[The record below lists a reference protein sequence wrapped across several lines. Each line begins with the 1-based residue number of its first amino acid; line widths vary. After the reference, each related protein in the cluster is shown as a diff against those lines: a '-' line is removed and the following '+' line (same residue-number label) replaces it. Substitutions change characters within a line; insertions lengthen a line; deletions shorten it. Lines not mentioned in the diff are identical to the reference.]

1 MATADAKTLVKLSD
15 IDETVADRE
24 EDIRGRNVK
33 DRNGEDIG
41 KVDELM
47 IDSDEHKVRFLEVA
61 SGGFLGI
68 GQDKT
73 FIPVDAITAIDADE
87 VHIDQT
93 REHVAG
99 APAYDPDLVDQTPYY
114 ESVYG
119 YYGVTP
125 FWGAGYVYPGY
136 PFYP

>member
-1 MATADAKTLVKLSD
+1 MATADARTLVKLSD
-15 IDETVADRE
+15 IDQTVADRE
-24 EDIRGRNVK
+24 EDIRNRHVK

-47 IDSDEHKVRFLEVA
+47 IDSDEHKVRFLDVA

-68 GQDKT
+68 GQEET
-73 FIPVDAITAIDADE
+73 FIPVDAITAIDAEE

-99 APAYDPDLVDQTPYY
+99 APAYDPDLVDQAPYY

-119 YYGVTP
+119 YYGYTP
-125 FWGAGYVYPGY
+125 FWGPGYVYPGY